1 MEATELGLT
10 TVHVPGTVDFD
21 AIVGERYYHRRNF
34 GVAEIK
40 QMVTSH
46 PDSDVPSYVICKFSG
61 LEVNPYASAVFIDD
75 FFRDWAPLGVGR
87 VIGLD
92 GERQPSIDDH
102 GTGDVILKLSD
113 TIEAGELSASIRVS
127 NDRGYWTPKLEVVP
141 FRKLVLHPCLDHS
154 IQAGQILRIGDVSF
168 IAADGDYYR
177 MPRI

>member
-1 MEATELGLT
+1 MSVT
-10 TVHVPGTVDFD
+10 TIGG
-21 AIVGERYYHRRNF
+21 I
-34 GVAEIK
+34 VAEIK
-40 QMVTSH
+40 QMVTTH

-141 FRKLVLHPCLDHS
+141 FRTLVFHPGLNHS
-154 IQAGQILRIGDVSF
+154 VQAGCVLRIGHVEFRKNNGIFHRVSTV
-168 IAADGDYYR
+168 
-177 MPRI
+177 